1 MRSSARK
8 ESQAPIE
15 LDKKAWLRERSVNLP
30 RGFEENIV
38 SEDDEKLEESS

>member
-15 LDKKAWLRERSVNLP
+15 LDKKARLRENSVNLP